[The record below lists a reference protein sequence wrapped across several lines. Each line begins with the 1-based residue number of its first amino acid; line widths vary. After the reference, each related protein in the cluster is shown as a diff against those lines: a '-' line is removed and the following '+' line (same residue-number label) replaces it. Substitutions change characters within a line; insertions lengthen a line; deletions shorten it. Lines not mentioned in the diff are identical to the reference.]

1 MSRLLA
7 GAPRPGSG
15 APVNGMETTGRVLEQ
30 IPYGLYVVGS
40 LNGTVPVTMVANWV
54 TQVSFSPPWVAMA
67 VEMGSRMREYIGLS
81 GVFSVN
87 ILPSGGRD
95 VAKAFLKGPG
105 AKGDTIGGRKFEA
118 AKNGAPFLV
127 DAVASFE
134 CRVMHTLEVPD
145 HVVFIGEVVD
155 ALLRR
160 EGTDVLTLRE
170 TGWRYNR

>member
-1 MSRLLA
+1 MNDR
-7 GAPRPGSG
+7 
-15 APVNGMETTGRVLEQ
+15 ETTGRVLER
-30 IPYGLYVVGS
+30 IPYGLYVAGS

-54 TQVSFSPPWVAMA
+54 MQVSFSPPWVAMA
-67 VEMGSRMREYIGLS
+67 VEMGSRMREYIVRS

-95 VAKAFLKGPG
+95 MAKAFLKSPG
-105 AKGDTIGGRKFEA
+105 AKGNTIGGKKFEP

-127 DAVASFE
+127 DASASFE
-134 CRVMHTLEVPD
+134 CRVKHTLEVPD

-155 ALLRR
+155 AILRR

>member
-1 MSRLLA
+1 MNDRE
-7 GAPRPGSG
+7 
-15 APVNGMETTGRVLEQ
+15 MTGGVLEQ

-40 LNGTVPVTMVANWV
+40 LDGTVPATMVANWV

-67 VEMGSRMREYIGLS
+67 VEMGSRMREYIGRS

-95 VAKAFLKGPG
+95 VAKVFLKGPG
-105 AKGDTIGGRKFEA
+105 AKGDTIGGRKFEPA
-118 AKNGAPFLV
+118 RNGAPFLV

-134 CRVMHTLEVPD
+134 CRVKHTLEVPD

-160 EGTDVLTLRE
+160 GGTDVLTLRE

>member
-127 DAVASFE
+127 DAVASFVPGHAHARSPRSCGLHRRG
-134 CRVMHTLEVPD
+134 CRCAPAARGD
-145 HVVFIGEVVD
+145 RCAD
-155 ALLRR
+155 AA
-160 EGTDVLTLRE
+160 
-170 TGWRYNR
+170 

>member
-1 MSRLLA
+1 MSRVRS
-7 GAPRPGSG
+7 GTPRPGTG
-15 APVNGMETTGRVLEQ
+15 EPVNDRETTGRVLEH

-40 LNGTVPVTMVANWV
+40 LNGTVPAAIVANWV
-54 TQVSFSPPWVAMA
+54 TQVSFSPPWVAIA
-67 VEMGSRMREYIGLS
+67 VEMDSRMREYIGRS

-87 ILPSGGRD
+87 ILPSGGKEM
-95 VAKAFLKGPG
+95 AKAFLKGPE
-105 AKGDTIGGRKFEA
+105 AKGDTIGGRKFEP

-127 DAVASFE
+127 DASASFE

-160 EGTDVLTLRE
+160 EGADVLTLRE